1 MFWSYIHILDLLL
14 WAFMTI
20 SVAYITFYAL
30 VSLFSRKGIKTV
42 DVPESPESTFLVL
55 FPAYSEDRVIVGSV
69 KKFLF
74 QNYPQDK
81 YHVAVISDH
90 QQESTERLLSDL
102 PVTVLRPVFDK
113 SSKAKALQY
122 AISEVSGQYDYV
134 VVLDADNIVETDFLH
149 RLNILLKEGY
159 KAVQCH
165 RCAKNS
171 DSSVSVLDGVSEEI
185 NNTLFRKAHN
195 LIGLSSALIGSGMC
209 FDYSWF
215 SSHVT
220 KLTTAGEDRE
230 LEVFLL
236 REGIYIKYAD
246 DILVFDEKVSSADN
260 FQRQRQRWM
269 SAQVN
274 CFLSMLRHL
283 PEAVI
288 RLNINYIDKTI
299 QQMLIPRSMLLLF
312 LLFMSLVMSAAAPW
326 WSIKWWS
333 LLVLTGLSLFL
344 AIPARLRTK
353 SVFSKVGTLLRLSI
367 KMARNVRHIDHK
379 NEDFIHTDHK

>member
-102 PVTVLRPVFDK
+102 PVTLLRPVFEK

-122 AISEVSGQYDYV
+122 AISEVSRQYDYV

-288 RLNINYIDKTI
+288 HLNINYIDKTI
-299 QQMLIPRSMLLLF
+299 QQMLIPRSMLLLG
-312 LLFMSLVMSAAAPW
+312 LLFMSFLISIIAPW
-326 WSIKWWS
+326 WSLKWWS
-333 LLVLTGLSLFL
+333 LLLLTCLSLFL

-353 SVFSKVGTLLRLSI
+353 AVFSKVGTLLRLSI

>member
-122 AISEVSGQYDYV
+122 AISEVSGQYNYV
-134 VVLDADNIVETDFLH
+134 VVLDADNIVETNFLH

-288 RLNINYIDKTI
+288 HLNINYIDKTI
-299 QQMLIPRSMLLLF
+299 QQMLIPRSMLLLG
-312 LLFMSLVMSAAAPW
+312 LLFMSFLISIIAPW
-326 WSIKWWS
+326 WSLKWWS
-333 LLVLTGLSLFL
+333 LLLLTCLSLFL

-353 SVFSKVGTLLRLSI
+353 AVFSKVGTLLRLSI